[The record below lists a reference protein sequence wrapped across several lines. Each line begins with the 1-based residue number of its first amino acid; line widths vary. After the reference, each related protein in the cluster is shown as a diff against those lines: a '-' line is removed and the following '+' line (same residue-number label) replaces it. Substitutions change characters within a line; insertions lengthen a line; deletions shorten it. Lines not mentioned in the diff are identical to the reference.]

1 MDLLKFLAKTKM
13 KFDQDFKDCWSF
25 CFDLKVLNES
35 KYSMSWARCAF
46 GNVFLNKVVM
56 FIVYTHKHKNSQTQ
70 ASICTALAMNV
81 FSFSKVGIDCHTDH
95 CHQDL
100 SLLWQTQKIQTLAS
114 IYTAN
119 FAGAPASNFYR
130 KGEGL
135 VTKSHKNI

>member
-56 FIVYTHKHKNSQTQ
+56 FIVYTHKHK
-70 ASICTALAMNV
+70 TAKHKHQSARRLQWIS
-81 FSFSKVGIDCHTDH
+81 FLFSKVGIDCHTDH